1 MTRLKRLALPGLL
14 LMMLGVVTT
23 GGEPSPRLTSLF
35 ADPAWT
41 LVDIEGQSHRP
52 WEDST
57 VKAAVLV
64 FISTD
69 CPIAN
74 YYHPTLRKL
83 QEEFAGQGITWYFV
97 HADPGLTEERAR
109 KHAAD
114 YSLKAPVLLDREHRL
129 ARAATATKTP
139 QAAVIR
145 PGGAVAYLGRIDD
158 TYVGYGK
165 KRARPTRLDLRDALA
180 AVAAGQP
187 VTTPRTESVG
197 CFIPFSRQR

>member
-1 MTRLKRLALPGLL
+1 MLPTNRLIAAGFLGLALS
-14 LMMLGVVTT
+14 VAAA
-23 GGEPSPRLTSLF
+23 GEDSSPALTSLF

-41 LVDIEGQSHRP
+41 LVDIDGKRHRP
-52 WEDST
+52 WQAEST
-57 VKAAVLV
+57 TAVVLV

-83 QEEFAGQGITWYFV
+83 QEEFVEQGVAWYFV
-97 HADPGLTEERAR
+97 HADPALTGERAR
-109 KHAAD
+109 QHVAD
-114 YSLKAPVLLDREHRL
+114 YDLKSPVILDREHRL

-145 PGGAVAYLGRIDD
+145 PDGQVAYLGRIDD

-165 KRARPTRLDLRDALA
+165 KRARPTRLDLHD
-180 AVAAGQP
+180 AVAAVVAGEQ
-187 VTTPRTESVG
+187 VATPRTESVG
-197 CFIPFSRQR
+197 CFIPFSRPR